1 VKRVLALLVVGTL
14 AAMLQGAV
22 AGFMPA
28 RFCPDLGFLIAVAIG
43 LCWRST
49 AGGLVVAASLGFVAD
64 LLSGSLL
71 GQHALLRVLAF
82 GAARLPSRN
91 INLRGPLP
99 QALFVAGLTA
109 ANALAV
115 GALTAFF
122 SPGAGFGV
130 AALGDLPVHAG
141 VNAAFAP
148 FVTRATEAL
157 LGRLGDEEAGRRLLR
172 LEPRRWAA

>member
-1 VKRVLALLVVGTL
+1 VKRVLGLLVVGTL

-22 AGFMPA
+22 AGFIPA

-91 INLRGPLP
+91 LNLRGPLP

-109 ANALAV
+109 ANAVAV

-122 SPGAGFGV
+122 SPGAGFGI
-130 AALGDLPVHAG
+130 AALGDLPAHAC
-141 VNAAFAP
+141 VNAVFAP

>member
-1 VKRVLALLVVGTL
+1 VKRVLGLLVVGTL

-22 AGFMPA
+22 AGFIPA

-91 INLRGPLP
+91 LNLRGPLP

-109 ANALAV
+109 ANAVAV
-115 GALTAFF
+115 GALTTFF

-130 AALGDLPVHAG
+130 AALGDLPAHAC
-141 VNAAFAP
+141 VNAVFAP
-148 FVTRATEAL
+148 FVTRATEVL

-172 LEPRRWAA
+172 LEPRSWAA

>member
-1 VKRVLALLVVGTL
+1 MKRVLALLVVGTL
-14 AAMLQGAV
+14 AAMLQGAAARFV
-22 AGFMPA
+22 PA
-28 RFCPDLGFLIAVAIG
+28 RFCPDLGFLIAIAIG

-49 AGGLVVAASLGFVAD
+49 TGGLVVAASLGYVAD

-91 INLRGPLP
+91 LNLRGPLP
-99 QALFVAGLTA
+99 QAIFVAALTA

-122 SPGAGFGV
+122 WPGAGFGV
-130 AALGDLPVHAG
+130 AALGDLPTHAC
-141 VNAAFAP
+141 VNAVAAP
-148 FVTRATEAL
+148 FVTHATEGL

-172 LEPRRWAA
+172 LEPRSWTA